1 MPVST
6 VVAVEEYWQQFQT
19 EEHSIICNGFWRRKM
34 MTSGLEE
41 DCILVESGHGST
53 VPVTHKVSAVQC
65 SALRSSLNA
74 VVIGYGSRR
83 HKYCVSISFDTVLF
97 CCQSNFLL
105 ICYLLFTLFLSHFI
119 FLQMETIGLAIYPQL
134 GTSVMLDCQLSL
146 IRNKQLEFLFTTLH
160 GLLTLELCAN
170 GIVGIHMLVVIIS
183 TIILISRLVQT

>member
-1 MPVST
+1 M
-6 VVAVEEYWQQFQT
+6 
-19 EEHSIICNGFWRRKM
+19 GRRYQLLSK
-34 MTSGLEE
+34 
-41 DCILVESGHGST
+41 LVLFSVHLCG
-53 VPVTHKVSAVQC
+53 
-65 SALRSSLNA
+65 LNA
-74 VVIGYGSRR
+74 VVIGFASRR
-83 HKYCVSISFDTVLF
+83 HKYCVSITLDTVLF

-105 ICYLLFTLFLSHFI
+105 ICYLLFTLFLSHFH
-119 FLQMETIGLAIYPQL
+119 FTFFSQMETTGLAIYPQL